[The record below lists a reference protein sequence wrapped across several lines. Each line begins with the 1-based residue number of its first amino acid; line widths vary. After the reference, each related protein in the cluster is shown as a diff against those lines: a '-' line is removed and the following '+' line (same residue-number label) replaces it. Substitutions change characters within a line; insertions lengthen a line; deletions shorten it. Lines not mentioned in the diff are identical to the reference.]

1 MRRGVRE
8 LEDGPV
14 AAEGRVRAPGAGR
27 KRATEND
34 PELLGALLALVDR
47 ESRGDPMSPL
57 QWTCKSTRKLARVL
71 TDAGHAT
78 SHVRVGELLH
88 AEGFRLQANAKTIE
102 GKQHPDRDAQFRYIS
117 QQAAEYL
124 AAGQIVLSVDAKK
137 KELLGEDP
145 PYKNGGREWERAGDP
160 ERVGVHDFP
169 STASGKAI
177 PYGIYDIC
185 ANTGFVVVGQDH
197 DTAAFAAETLR
208 RWIAQVGRV
217 AYPDATRMLI
227 CADAGGSNGYRLR
240 LWKVELARLAAE
252 TGLEITVCHYPPGT
266 SKWNRIEHRL
276 FSHISMNWRGRPLTS
291 HEVVIELIGATTT
304 TTGLAVHAELDTG
317 TYPTGIQITKKQV
330 AALPIT
336 RHEFHGEWNYTVR
349 PG

>member
-1 MRRGVRE
+1 MSRNTVRRGVRE

-240 LWKVELARLAAE
+240 LW
-252 TGLEITVCHYPPGT
+252 
-266 SKWNRIEHRL
+266 
-276 FSHISMNWRGRPLTS
+276 
-291 HEVVIELIGATTT
+291 
-304 TTGLAVHAELDTG
+304 
-317 TYPTGIQITKKQV
+317 
-330 AALPIT
+330 
-336 RHEFHGEWNYTVR
+336 
-349 PG
+349 